1 MHSFFPRERRSS
13 LLGLRLGLTGYREN
27 VERDPREETIE
38 RFREYEM
45 PCVTR
50 WWVRVSFSF
59 FDFRLHASD
68 ACMDF
73 LESALSHGASCG
85 VPGHNCVSSR
95 GLGDVVS
102 PSASREDAETPFG
115 WRRRHAPCVS
125 RTSTQRRAETTH
137 AALEREPKHLDV
149 FQPAG
154 KNAGEPYMHQL
165 SADGHSGIS

>member
-45 PCVTR
+45 PCVVH

-73 LESALSHGASCG
+73 LESALSHGVSCG

-95 GLGDVVS
+95 
-102 PSASREDAETPFG
+102 AKM
-115 WRRRHAPCVS
+115 RRRL
-125 RTSTQRRAETTH
+125 STGEEGMH
-137 AALEREPKHLDV
+137 LVCLALR
-149 FQPAG
+149 
-154 KNAGEPYMHQL
+154 
-165 SADGHSGIS
+165 HSGEQKLRMRPWSESLNIWTFSSLRGRTRESHACIN